1 MTRSC
6 LEQSVENSSK
16 KKYKNQTVSLKKPQ
30 ILHLSCASVAHVKVK
45 DTVFY
50 RHDLVLECLKVSQSF
65 YLEKSPLP
73 NRAER
78 SGASGCFSFFAP
90 VS

>member
-1 MTRSC
+1 MWKTVQRKIQK
-6 LEQSVENSSK
+6 LNRKFK
-16 KKYKNQTVSLKKPQ
+16 KNQ
-30 ILHLSCASVAHVKVK
+30 ILHLSCASVEHFKVK

-90 VS
+90 VSWQSDTG